1 VEAYMSYQLPKEQ
14 VREAEVIA
22 DEITSARGDSPG
34 KWGQDL
40 AKSPMDRRNGL
51 LAEFSVRWAF
61 GMPTWDR
68 SSYPPFSEKD
78 KADVGDNCEVRQT
91 THERGRLPLHRD
103 HDDVIPKIERDY
115 ALVILVGSQFRL
127 PGWLPMSIA
136 MEYWYEV
143 EFQPGRPCMAVDQ
156 DQLYPIED
164 LVIEEKGKKY
174 EVQGVVQGP
183 KCMGCG
189 KPAAPCDGYC
199 GTCWFEYV
207 YRPRKFGHIPGGG
220 K

>member
-1 VEAYMSYQLPKEQ
+1 MNYQLPKDQ
-14 VREAEVIA
+14 LQEAEFIA
-22 DEITSARGDSPG
+22 DEITRARGDSPG

-61 GMPTWDR
+61 RMPTWDR
-68 SSYPPFSEKD
+68 STYPTFSERNK

-103 HDDVIPKIERDY
+103 TDDVMPNIERDY
-115 ALVILVGSQFRL
+115 ALVVLEGAQFRL
-127 PGWLPMSIA
+127 PGWLPMRTAI
-136 MEYWYEV
+136 EYWYDV

-156 DQLYPIED
+156 DQLNPIED
-164 LVIEEKGKKY
+164 LVITEGGESYQIKG
-174 EVQGVVQGP
+174 ETEGP

-189 KPAAPCDGYC
+189 KSAAPMDGYC

-207 YRPRKFGHIPGGG
+207 YRPKKFGHIPGGG